1 MDWIVILLVVAV
13 FLVGTVALAAAVAAA
28 RGDRAREGTAAER
41 MAIWQAGYSPV
52 DLRLLAGIAA
62 LARAELDA
70 GQIEVVLV
78 RGQGS
83 RDGLVV
89 TGSRLPHGRLGAP
102 VPVGDG
108 VSGRSLISGRT
119 TLAGLGGP
127 AERGSES
134 LVAIAA
140 PIPGDDGLAGVLT
153 ATASGERLFGSSHV
167 ARLEALAA
175 EAGTRLGAPAT
186 SLRDVG

>member
-13 FLVGTVALAAAVAAA
+13 FLVGAVALAAAVAAA
-28 RGDRAREGTAAER
+28 GGDRSREGSAGER

-52 DLRLLAGIAA
+52 DLRLLAGVAA

-70 GQIEVVLV
+70 GQIEVVLT

-89 TGSRLPHGRLGAP
+89 TGSRLPPGRLGAA
-102 VPVGDG
+102 VPAGDG
-108 VSGRSLISGRT
+108 VSGRGLLTGST

-127 AERGSES
+127 AERSEA
-134 LVAIAA
+134 LVAIAT
-140 PIPGDDGLAGVLT
+140 PIPGDDGPAGVLA
-153 ATASGERLFGSSHV
+153 ATAGGERLFDALHV

-175 EAGTRLGAPAT
+175 EAGSRLGVRAAG
-186 SLRDVG
+186 LRDVG